1 MHCLREG
8 CHGHAWRTT
17 DPTEIINA
25 EIMIYRNLL
34 FALLALQVSA
44 ACSTRSTGDDGAP
57 LSLQWEI
64 VASPF
69 PGTDRTHS
77 KLIISN
83 NTPDTLESTG
93 WAIYFNTG
101 VVGVADAD
109 SAVVGIDLI
118 NGDFFTLYPR
128 QEWQPLA
135 PGATVE
141 INVMSRMLRNFTD
154 IPRGFYLV
162 SDDHPAGISLPLQV
176 KPFAQADSLE
186 VVLAAQQYTKF
197 ADVTDIPL
205 DQLPPVLP
213 TPVTYKGTGDFFT
226 LSAADATISADTAF
240 ASEAVYLREAL
251 ANVLTRKPSLVD
263 DSSGAAIVIRQREGI
278 HREGYRLAV
287 DTGGVLI
294 EASTTAGAFYGI
306 QSLKGLFPPDA
317 WAEKTDAI
325 AVRGVTITDEPR
337 FPHRAVMLDI
347 SRNFQTKE
355 QVMKILDLLSLYKI
369 NVMHFHFSEDEAW
382 RLEIPG
388 LPELTEVGARRG
400 HTLDDSAWLM
410 PSYGSGPDVANET
423 GSGFYS
429 RADYIELLRYAT
441 ARHIRVIP
449 EIETPGHARAAIKSM
464 DARYRAF
471 MAKGDTAA
479 ARQYLLRDLDD
490 QSEYRSIQNW
500 DDNIINVALPSTYA
514 FLEKV
519 VDELI
524 AMHKEAGAPL
534 PTIHFGGDEVPN
546 GVWEKSPA
554 VHQLMA
560 TTPGIAHVDDLW
572 PYFFGRVNDILQSRG
587 LYLSGWEEIGMKK
600 AVVNGR
606 RTMVVEPRF
615 AEENFHTDVWNNLGD
630 NVDLAY
636 RLANAGYQVVLTNVT
651 NFYIDLAYNNS
662 FYEPGQYWG
671 GYVDVDKPF
680 RFVPYDYYRSLPVE
694 ASGEQLTDVG
704 RRNIVGLQAP
714 LWAEI
719 ITSPERM
726 EYLLLPKLY
735 GFAERAWAAS
745 PAWAAEP
752 DEAKHAELY
761 AADWSVFLNA
771 VGKREL
777 PRASRYAGGFAYRIP
792 TPGVIE
798 QAGKLHANVQF
809 PGFAIRYT
817 TDGSEPTE
825 QSMLYTE
832 PLSASGTV
840 AFRVFD
846 GNGRGGRTVYWK

>member
-1 MHCLREG
+1 
-8 CHGHAWRTT
+8 
-17 DPTEIINA
+17 
-25 EIMIYRNLL
+25 
-34 FALLALQVSA
+34 
-44 ACSTRSTGDDGAP
+44 
-57 LSLQWEI
+57 
-64 VASPF
+64 
-69 PGTDRTHS
+69 
-77 KLIISN
+77 
-83 NTPDTLESTG
+83 
-93 WAIYFNTG
+93 
-101 VVGVADAD
+101 
-109 SAVVGIDLI
+109 
-118 NGDFFTLYPR
+118 
-128 QEWQPLA
+128 
-135 PGATVE
+135 
-141 INVMSRMLRNFTD
+141 
-154 IPRGFYLV
+154 
-162 SDDHPAGISLPLQV
+162 
-176 KPFAQADSLE
+176 
-186 VVLAAQQYTKF
+186 
-197 ADVTDIPL
+197 
-205 DQLPPVLP
+205 
-213 TPVTYKGTGDFFT
+213 
-226 LSAADATISADTAF
+226 
-240 ASEAVYLREAL
+240 
-251 ANVLTRKPSLVD
+251 
-263 DSSGAAIVIRQREGI
+263 
-278 HREGYRLAV
+278 
-287 DTGGVLI
+287 
-294 EASTTAGAFYGI
+294 
-306 QSLKGLFPPDA
+306 
-317 WAEKTDAI
+317 
-325 AVRGVTITDEPR
+325 
-337 FPHRAVMLDI
+337 
-347 SRNFQTKE
+347 
-355 QVMKILDLLSLYKI
+355 
-369 NVMHFHFSEDEAW
+369 
-382 RLEIPG
+382 
-388 LPELTEVGARRG
+388 
-400 HTLDDSAWLM
+400 
-410 PSYGSGPDVANET
+410 
-423 GSGFYS
+423 
-429 RADYIELLRYAT
+429 
-441 ARHIRVIP
+441 
-449 EIETPGHARAAIKSM
+449 
-464 DARYRAF
+464 
-471 MAKGDTAA
+471 GDTAA

-572 PYFFGRVNDILQSRG
+572 PYFFSRVNDILQSRG

-694 ASGEQLTDVG
+694 ASGEQLTDAG

-726 EYLLLPKLY
+726 EYLLLPTLY

-752 DEAKHAELY
+752 DDAMHAELY
-761 AADWSVFLNA
+761 AADRSVFLNA

-809 PGFAIRYT
+809 PGFEIRYT